1 MKLNVLIFSALRNL
15 VRNKKKSFLTMLGI
29 IIGIAAVITIV
40 ALGEGYKNKTIK
52 DLTGENEG
60 EIVLNAM
67 IMSKDNNSSTNTV
80 ENNFNNN
87 DKKAIEELSEV
98 KAVEYEYSNNEKGE
112 FVNLTVIGV
121 QLQGLVSKV
130 KSTDSDKIIGRNLT
144 DKDDENATRT
154 IVLTEN
160 FLKDKVKNPK
170 NPKDLIG
177 SIASLKGITFEIVGI
192 IEADDEDEFS
202 FKFTSDIQIPES
214 TYNKY
219 FATGGTIQG
228 LKITLCSGVDVKETV
243 KKVQN
248 ILNDVGS
255 KKADGEYMVMDTSG
269 IIKIMGIVLNTL
281 TVFIAGVA
289 GISLFIAGIG
299 VMNMVYTSVSERT
312 LEIGIKR
319 SIGAR
324 RRDIKREFLVEG
336 IVITVTGGL
345 IGYVVGIIVANI
357 ISLFMDITIIP
368 SLFTAFIAIGISIFV
383 GIVSSVIPANKA
395 ASSNTIDILK

>member
-52 DLTGENEG
+52 DLTGENKG

-67 IMSKDNNSSTNTV
+67 LMSKDNNSPANTV
-80 ENNFNNN
+80 GNNFNNN

-98 KAVEYEYSNNEKGE
+98 KAVEYEYSTNEMGE
-112 FVNLTVIGV
+112 FVNLTVRGV
-121 QLQGLVSKV
+121 QLQGLASKV

-144 DKDDENATRT
+144 NKDDENATRT

-160 FLKDKVKNPK
+160 LLKDKVKNLK
-170 NPKDLIG
+170 DPKDLIG
-177 SIASLKGITFEIVGI
+177 SIASLNGITFEIVGI
-192 IEADDEDEFS
+192 IEADEEEEFS

-228 LKITLCSGVDVKETV
+228 LKITLSSGVDVKETV

-255 KKADGEYMVMDTSG
+255 KKAEGEYMVMDTGG
-269 IIKIMGIVLNTL
+269 IIKIMGTVLNTL
-281 TVFIAGVA
+281 TLFIAGVA

-324 RRDIKREFLVEG
+324 RKDIKREFLVEG
-336 IVITVTGGL
+336 VVITVTGGL
-345 IGYVVGIIVANI
+345 IGYVVGIILANI
-357 ISLFMDITIIP
+357 ISLFMHMTIIP
-368 SLFTAFIAIGISIFV
+368 SLFTASIAIGISIFV
-383 GIVSSVIPANKA
+383 GIVSSIIPANKA